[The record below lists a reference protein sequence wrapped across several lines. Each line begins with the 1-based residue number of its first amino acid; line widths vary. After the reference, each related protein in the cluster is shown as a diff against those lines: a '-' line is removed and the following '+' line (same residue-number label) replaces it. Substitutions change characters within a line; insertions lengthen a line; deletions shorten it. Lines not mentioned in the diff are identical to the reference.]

1 MYKGKSKL
9 DEAIEKIRKIADD
22 NGISA
27 MELALRWAVHDSPL
41 QKGDG
46 VILGARTEEQL
57 VQNLEAIKKGKL
69 PDGVDEKLDTI
80 WEDVKDV
87 APGEL

>member
-9 DEAIEKIRKIADD
+9 DEAVDKIRKISDD

-27 MELALRWAVHDSPL
+27 MELALRWAVYDSPL

-46 VILGARTEEQL
+46 VILGARNEEQL
-57 VQNLEAIKKGKL
+57 VQNLEAIKKGAL
-69 PDGVDEKLDTI
+69 PAGVKEELNKI
-80 WEDVKDV
+80 WESVEDV